1 MKLLKVEKGQTQ
13 IEYVL
18 LIAVLVLVAIAG
30 IPPLREA
37 VAGVVNGTI
46 DAFNRFSES

>member
-1 MKLLKVEKGQTQ
+1 MSLLKAEKGQTQ

-18 LIAVLVLVAIAG
+18 LIAVMVLVAIAG

-37 VAGVVNGTI
+37 VASVVSGTLE
-46 DAFNRFSES
+46 AFNRNAD